1 MPRKKKNKP
10 IKRASSVDF
19 SSPYSGA
26 IGKSKNR
33 GVADRIYQSRVT
45 PEERQLGSVLTQD
58 SEGNYI
64 RRTRLSSPASYKNGG
79 GIRKKAR
86 QIARKAVERQ
96 KAVAKNLKKN
106 KDPRAKAA
114 GREVMKRVRKDR
126 KRIKKNYI
134 QTRKDIKEQLKK
146 K

>member
-1 MPRKKKNKP
+1 MPRPKKNKP

-58 SEGNYI
+58 PEGNYI
-64 RRTRLSSPASYKNGG
+64 RRTRLSSPAEYKNGG
-79 GIRKKAR
+79 SIRKSAR
-86 QIARKAVERQ
+86 KVARKAVERQ
-96 KAVAKNLKKN
+96 KAVAKNLKKT
-106 KDPRAKAA
+106 DRSA
-114 GREVMKRVRKDR
+114 GRAVMKKVREDR